1 MNNKLNLYSLLYVF
15 NTDLKNSD
23 IILFLHRGI
32 FIFKKI
38 NSYEFI
44 VSKKI
49 LFLFIFIIFPK
60 KENKFSY
67 IILFLLFILFI

>member
-67 IILFLLFILFI
+67 KILFILFI

>member
-23 IILFLHRGI
+23 IILFLHRGK

-49 LFLFIFIIFPK
+49 LFLFIFIIFQK
-60 KENKFSY
+60 K
-67 IILFLLFILFI
+67 